1 MLFPFVNHPNRDIT
15 GWLPWDFRLLRVP
28 PINSWSPM
36 VHQTVTVLWNC
47 CCHIVHWALN
57 TQGPACTC
65 VGVTFFPDWTLSF
78 TWIGTFLCVHSFPT
92 LPVILQTCH
101 SFKSF
106 QTEESFGPSCLQ
118 RQESSSLMADIKENT
133 CSLETH
139 LRPSNSLNNP
149 PCPSPSDNT
158 HLVLRHHYLQSEMTR
173 HNPNAGRSF

>member
-1 MLFPFVNHPNRDIT
+1 MAALRFQALKGASHKQLKSDGTPDCHCPVE
-15 GWLPWDFRLLRVP
+15 LLL
-28 PINSWSPM
+28 SHCS
-36 VHQTVTVLWNC
+36 L
-47 CCHIVHWALN
+47 
-57 TQGPACTC
+57 GPKYAGSCMHMCT
-65 VGVTFFPDWTLSF
+65 GVTFFPDWMLSF

-158 HLVLRHHYLQSEMTR
+158 HWVLRHHYLQSEMTR